1 MKKMKV
7 SLAALTIIFACSGTV
22 NAQNDLGDFIKGL
35 AVHSQKSNDNT
46 NDDKKDKTDKFLEG
60 LSNIFNKNKI
70 AKEDDLVGTWKFSG
84 PAIIFDSDKALNK
97 MGGKIATQ
105 RMEDRITEL
114 LNKYDLFK
122 SAMELTFDS
131 DKNFV
136 QTYKKLKLKGTYSV
150 EDKNV
155 ILKYA
160 GKYEQLV
167 GDTQIDGKNLVIVMD
182 IDKLNEHLIGLAQ
195 LSPDPKAQMICKLLS
210 SIKNVKCGMRFEKIY

>member
-1 MKKMKV
+1 M
-7 SLAALTIIFACSGTV
+7 
-22 NAQNDLGDFIKGL
+22 
-35 AVHSQKSNDNT
+35 
-46 NDDKKDKTDKFLEG
+46 
-60 LSNIFNKNKI
+60 SNIFNKNKI

>member
-1 MKKMKV
+1 MKV

>member
-1 MKKMKV
+1 MKV

-105 RMEDRITEL
+105 RMEERITEL